1 MNLAIALLEVQ
12 IAWDEFETALSAG
25 SPEASEK
32 ASAWWMAREAYRT
45 LLLQDANA

>member
-25 SPEASEK
+25 SPNASAK
-32 ASAWWMAREAYRT
+32 ASAWWLAREAYREC
-45 LLLQDANA
+45 LLQKADA